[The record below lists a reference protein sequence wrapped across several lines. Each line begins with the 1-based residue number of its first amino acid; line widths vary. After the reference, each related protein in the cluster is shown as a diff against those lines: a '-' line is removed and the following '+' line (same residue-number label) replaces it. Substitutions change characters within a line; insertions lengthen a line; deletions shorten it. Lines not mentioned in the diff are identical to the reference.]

1 MLVDS
6 DCDALIDCE
15 SELLSDI
22 LVDSDSDVL
31 VDSDCDALTDCESE
45 LLSDVLLEVESS
57 VVSFISSILRKDLI
71 KILTIFELPSV
82 DPSTIIYAKSATS
95 LYSPI
100 YLIQSVGIVVSIYLN
115 IPVIFF
121 V

>member
-6 DCDALIDCE
+6 DSDALTDCE

-45 LLSDVLLEVESS
+45 LLSDVLLVVESS

-71 KILTIFELPSV
+71 KILTIF
-82 DPSTIIYAKSATS
+82 
-95 LYSPI
+95 
-100 YLIQSVGIVVSIYLN
+100 
-115 IPVIFF
+115 
-121 V
+121 